1 MVFTRSFSG
10 NGRHCTSQNAN
21 LSASASQMSAIAC
34 SASRSFSGSPVGR
47 QIWHKEINW
56 NQDENR
62 LLVFDFP
69 VFGVE
74 GFRVFRS
81 V

>member
-1 MVFTRSFSG
+1 MVSARSFAG
-10 NGRHCTSQNAN
+10 NGRHCTSKNAN
-21 LSASASQMSAIAC
+21 LSASASQMSAITC
-34 SASRSFSGSPVGR
+34 SASPAEC
-47 QIWHKEINW
+47 QNWHKEINW
-56 NQDENR
+56 NQDENT
-62 LLVFDFP
+62 LLVLDFP